1 MVILSL
7 NRQEDAKSF
16 DLQWYCYRNGFIIKT
31 ASQAFS
37 FAAPIIKVQR
47 ISGKEARETCET
59 EEPKVQ
65 EVRVKK
71 LCSSS

>member
-7 NRQEDAKSF
+7 NRQEDVKSF
-16 DLQWYCYRNGFIIKT
+16 NLQWYYYRNGFTIKT
-31 ASQAFS
+31 AWQAFS

-47 ISGKEARETCET
+47 ISGKEARETCKA

-71 LCSSS
+71 VCS

>member
-7 NRQEDAKSF
+7 DRQEDVKSF
-16 DLQWYCYRNGFIIKT
+16 NLHSHCYRNGFIITT
-31 ASQAFS
+31 AWQAFP

-71 LCSSS
+71 LCS